1 MVFEEEAARLIN
13 KFVSISVPE
22 IMSLLE
28 VPPDPNL
35 GDLAFPCFVLAKVK
49 KQPPAKIAL
58 ELANLIKP
66 ELPFDLIV
74 SDGPY
79 LNFFFNKELFA
90 KSVINSSLVVP
101 KRKEKVMV
109 EHSNGNTH
117 KEVHVGHLRNLFL
130 GDSLVRILRA
140 GGFSVV
146 NAYYINDTG
155 MHVAKCL
162 WALMKFHSG
171 ENPPKGSE
179 LKWLGSIYAEGA
191 RITADDPIAK
201 KEADVV
207 LQKLESG
214 DPEVVSLWRKT
225 RQWSIDNWHR
235 IFDELG
241 MLTFD
246 ARFFDSEIVRLVKPI
261 VDDMFKKG
269 ILKESEGALIA
280 DLEKYGLGV
289 VIIRKSDGTTPYIA
303 KDLALAKKKFEDY
316 DIDKSVYVVASEQE
330 LHFKQLFKLLDLYG
344 FEQAKNC
351 YHFSYGLV
359 MLRSGKI
366 SSREG
371 RAPLYE
377 DFSKLL
383 FDHSLEEVV
392 KRHPDW
398 SVNKQKSVARSISLA
413 AMKFPMIVQEPLKN
427 IIFDVEKALDFNG
440 ETGPYL
446 QYSHARLSS
455 IIRKYGKKIVHNDD
469 FSLLSTPEDL
479 VILRLLDK
487 RQDII
492 ISAAEKYRPALV
504 ARFALELSQAVNN
517 YYQQHRILGIN
528 DENLMKARLL
538 LIFKVKSVLAEFLE
552 LMGIPVIDEM

>member
-1 MVFEEEAARLIN
+1 MVFEEEAARLI
-13 KFVSISVPE
+13 KKHVEISLPE

-28 VPPDPNL
+28 IPPDPKL
-35 GDLAFPCFVLAKVK
+35 GDLAFPCFSLARIK
-49 KQPPAKIAL
+49 KQAPAKIAL
-58 ELANLIKP
+58 ELAEKIKP
-66 ELPFDLIV
+66 EMPFDTII
-74 SDGPY
+74 SEGPY
-79 LNFFFNKELFA
+79 LNFFFDSELFA
-90 KSVINSSLVVP
+90 KKILNDKLIIP

-117 KEVHVGHLRNLFL
+117 KEVHVGHLRNLFI

-146 NAYYINDTG
+146 NTYYINDTG

-162 WALMKFHSG
+162 WALKKFHDG
-171 ENPPKGSE
+171 EKPPKNSE

-191 RITADDPIAK
+191 RKTAENPSFK
-201 KEADVV
+201 KEADVI
-207 LQKLESG
+207 LQRLEKG
-214 DPEVVSLWRKT
+214 DPEITTLWKKT

-235 IFDELG
+235 IFDELK

-246 ARFFDSEIVRLVKPI
+246 ARFYDSEITPLVKPI
-261 VDDMFKKG
+261 VDDMLRRGF
-269 ILKESEGALIA
+269 IKESEGALIA
-280 DLEKYGLGV
+280 DLEKYGLGI

-316 DIDKSVYVVASEQE
+316 NIDKSVYVVASEQE

-344 FEQAKNC
+344 FRQAKNC

-359 MLRSGKI
+359 MLSSGKI

-377 DFSKLL
+377 DFSKQL
-383 FDHSLEEVV
+383 FNHSLEEVI

-398 SVNKQKSVARSISLA
+398 SEKKQRETAWNISLA
-413 AMKFPMIVQEPLKN
+413 AMKFPMIVHEPLKN

-446 QYSHARLSS
+446 QYSYARLSS
-455 IIRKYGKKIVHNDD
+455 ILRKYGKKIIQNIDY
-469 FSLLSTPEDL
+469 SLLSTPEDL
-479 VILRLLDK
+479 NIIRLLSK
-487 RQDII
+487 QQEII
-492 ISAAEKYRPALV
+492 LSAAEKYRPALV
-504 ARFALELSQAVNN
+504 ARYALELSQNINN

-538 LIFKVKSVLAEFLE
+538 LIFKVRNVLGNLLE
-552 LMGIPVIDEM
+552 LLGIPIVEEM